1 MPDYFDIGI
10 GILLQYIYQL
20 VEVLLCC
27 GSQVGTVETEQD
39 LVLEFDHDT
48 FTHPSH
54 FRIVWVKGLP
64 QGRVKAYLR
73 KSPATY
79 RIPAQK
85 TEAGKNVPEGTL
97 IFDKET
103 STLNIS
109 LGAPF
114 NEADPAA
121 VFAHNSNTNGRNV
134 VEVKKKTDT
143 YKYKAKITYYTAVKQ
158 QQQTAA
164 DGAPVESNR

>member
-1 MPDYFDIGI
+1 M
-10 GILLQYIYQL
+10 
-20 VEVLLCC
+20 
-27 GSQVGTVETEQD
+27 
-39 LVLEFDHDT
+39 
-48 FTHPSH
+48 
-54 FRIVWVKGLP
+54 P
-64 QGRVKAYLR
+64 QGRVKPYLK
-73 KSPATY
+73 KSPASY
-79 RIPAQK
+79 LIRAQK